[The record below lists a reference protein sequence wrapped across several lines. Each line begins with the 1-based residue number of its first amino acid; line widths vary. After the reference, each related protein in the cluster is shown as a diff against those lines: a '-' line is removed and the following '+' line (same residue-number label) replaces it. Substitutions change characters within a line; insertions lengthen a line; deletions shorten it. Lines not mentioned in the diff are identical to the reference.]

1 MPTYEFRCNKCNK
14 KFSLVMS
21 MAEYDKKK
29 PKCPKCGSSRV
40 EQQIQPF
47 YAVTSKKS

>member
-1 MPTYEFRCNKCNK
+1 MPTYEFRCSKCNK

-21 MAEYDKKK
+21 MAEYGKKK
-29 PKCPKCGSSRV
+29 PKCPKCGSSKV

-47 YAVTSKKS
+47 FAVTSKKS